1 METILTDLELFIE
14 CMFPTNCHFSGD
26 DTGEPEAVHSIA
38 DNYHFNGDGQMWSCS
53 QSACFLPTTISVE
66 TIQANLKLFTE
77 SHRSTSSP
85 SPHVL
90 QRQHSSSSMS
100 SVSSGVGENTVSA
113 ITNGQCLTVSC
124 PSVHKSVCPSS
135 CFSSQGMV
143 SAPLQFFH
151 WSTRLSVHLH
161 VSLSRVWSVHHC
173 VLSIGPHIC
182 LMSILRFFCPGY
194 GHCLTMFCLLV
205 SMSVCPS

>member
-1 METILTDLELFIE
+1 M
-14 CMFPTNCHFSGD
+14 
-26 DTGEPEAVHSIA
+26 
-38 DNYHFNGDGQMWSCS
+38 
-53 QSACFLPTTISVE
+53 E

-90 QRQHSSSSMS
+90 QRQHSNSSMS

-124 PSVHKSVCPSS
+124 PSVHTSVCPSS

-143 SAPLQFFH
+143 SASLHLFH
-151 WSTRLSVHLH
+151 RSTRLSVHLH

-173 VLSIGPHIC
+173 IFSIGPHVC
-182 LMSILRFFCPGY
+182 LSTFMFLCPGY

-205 SMSVCPS
+205 HMSVCPS